1 MLKTTNCSWRVL
13 LIGFKELLIKER
25 KNLVI
30 SVTRL
35 IRLLRVHEAGLGR
48 RVDLTA
54 ALFAALAAP
63 AHRQLAPLL
72 CRCPRRLVHFGC
84 VRRGRDEPPRMPNP
98 SRGRRSV
105 DCCAC
110 RLALILGVST
120 SPASMPAERPA
131 RVRRRMPLLRRCS
144 ARTASVHEPC
154 WHLLHTLHIQSQ
166 PSFPRSLRRCLQGV
180 PLHACATCELAM

>member
-1 MLKTTNCSWRVL
+1 MPHNV
-13 LIGFKELLIKER
+13 
-25 KNLVI
+25 
-30 SVTRL
+30 
-35 IRLLRVHEAGLGR
+35 RVHEAGLGR

-54 ALFAALAAP
+54 GLFAALAAP

-166 PSFPRSLRRCLQGV
+166 PPFPHSLRRCLQGV
-180 PLHACATCELAM
+180 PLPTERGARTSWSCFRCLPDLPFAPPARPAPTWAHSAVV